1 VKVAITGASG
11 SIASYVLRELLAHA
25 HEPVSAGRTPPAGAD
40 APHAPASLGDS
51 ASLARAFAGAEA
63 VVHLAA
69 VTSPFRAP
77 AEELME
83 VNVAGTWRVLE
94 AAVAAGARRLVFASS
109 GAATGFSFP
118 VADRT
123 PRYLPLDE
131 EHPCEPDDTYGASK
145 LVGEELCA
153 RWSRAHGLAVV
164 SLRINNNWYVDRA
177 GAEAALLGRWGRAF
191 TLEQLWSRYRLQ
203 LEQPERPR
211 TPETPPLP
219 RDLLWAVT
227 DARDMATAFRLALEG
242 DATGVFHVNG
252 SDTCSLEPSAALVA
266 RHYPHVPLRAPL
278 PGHATLVSHAKATAE
293 LGYEPRHTWRESDF
307 AEWLA
312 ANPR

>member
-1 VKVAITGASG
+1 VRVALTGASG
-11 SIASYVLRELLAHA
+11 SIASYVLRELLAHG
-25 HEPVSAGRTPPAGAD
+25 HEPVSAGRTPPVAD
-40 APHAPASLGDS
+40 VPHLEASLGDS

-69 VTSPFRAP
+69 VTSPYRAP

-83 VNVAGTWRVLE
+83 VNVAATWRVLE
-94 AAVAAGARRLVFASS
+94 AAVAAGARKLVFASS

-118 VADRT
+118 VEDKT

-153 RWSRAHGLAVV
+153 RWSRAHGLTTV
-164 SLRINNNWYVDRA
+164 SLRINSNWYVDRP

-191 TLEQLWSRYRLQ
+191 SIDELWSRYRLQ
-203 LEQPERPR
+203 LDLPERPR
-211 TPETPPLP
+211 SADTPPLP

-242 DATGVFHVNG
+242 DAAGVFHVNG
-252 SDTCSLEPSAALVA
+252 SDTCSLEPSAELVE
-266 RHYPHVPLRAPL
+266 RFYPDVPVRGTLF
-278 PGHATLVSHAKATAE
+278 GHATLVSHAKATAE
-293 LGYEPRHTWRESDF
+293 LDYEPRHTWRESDF
-307 AEWLA
+307 AAWLA
-312 ANPR
+312 AARG

>member
-1 VKVAITGASG
+1 MRVALTGASG
-11 SIASYVLRELLAHA
+11 SIASYVVRELLAHG
-25 HEPVSAGRTPPAGAD
+25 HEPVSAGRTPPARVEMT
-40 APHAPASLGDS
+40 HVPASLDDS

-118 VADRT
+118 VTDRT

-153 RWSRAHGLAVV
+153 RWTRAHGLATV
-164 SLRINNNWYVDRA
+164 SLRINHNWYVDRP
-177 GAEAALLGRWGRAF
+177 GAEAALRGRWGKAF

-211 TPETPPLP
+211 SADTPPLP

-227 DARDMATAFRLALEG
+227 DARDMATAVRLALER
-242 DATGVFHVNG
+242 DAIGVFQING
-252 SDTCSLEPSAALVA
+252 FDTCSFEPSAELVA
-266 RHYPHVPLRAPL
+266 RHYPDVPLRAPL
-278 PGHATLVSHAKATAE
+278 PGHATLVSYAKATAE
-293 LGYEPRHTWRESDF
+293 LGWEPRHTWRESDF
-307 AEWLA
+307 AAWLA
-312 ANPR
+312 R

>member
-1 VKVAITGASG
+1 VKVALTGASG
-11 SIASYVLRELLAHA
+11 SIASYVLRELLLHG
-25 HEPVSAGRTPPAGAD
+25 HEPVSAGRTPPVAD
-40 APHAPASLGDS
+40 VPHIAASLENS

-77 AEELME
+77 PEELME
-83 VNVAGTWRVLE
+83 VNAAGTWRVLE
-94 AAVAAGARRLVFASS
+94 AAVAAGARKLVFASS

-118 VADRT
+118 VADKT

-153 RWSRAHGLAVV
+153 RWSRAHGLATV

-191 TLEQLWSRYRLQ
+191 TLGQLWSRYRLQ

-211 TPETPPLP
+211 SADAPPLP

-227 DARDMATAFRLALEG
+227 DARDMATAFRLALER
-242 DATGVFHVNG
+242 DATGVFHING
-252 SDTCSLEPSAALVA
+252 PDTCSLDPTAQLVA
-266 RHYPHVPLRAPL
+266 RHYAGVALRAPL
-278 PGHATLVSHAKATAE
+278 PGCATLVSHAKATAE
-293 LGYEPRHTWRESDF
+293 LGYQPRHTWRESDF
-307 AEWLA
+307 ADWLGWQ
-312 ANPR
+312 R

>member
-1 VKVAITGASG
+1 VAH
-11 SIASYVLRELLAHA
+11 V
-25 HEPVSAGRTPPAGAD
+25 
-40 APHAPASLGDS
+40 PASLDDS
-51 ASLARAFAGAEA
+51 ASLAGAFAGAEA

-77 AEELME
+77 AEELLA

-94 AAVAAGARRLVFASS
+94 AAVAAGVRRLVFASS

-118 VADRT
+118 AADKT

-131 EHPCEPDDTYGASK
+131 QHPCEPDDTYGVSK
-145 LVGEELCA
+145 LVAEELCA
-153 RWSRAHGLAVV
+153 RWSRAHGLAAV
-164 SLRINNNWYVDRA
+164 SLRINNNWYVDGR
-177 GAEAALLGRWGRAF
+177 GAEAALRGRWGRAF

-211 TPETPPLP
+211 SADTPPLP

-227 DARDMATAFRLALEG
+227 DARDMATAFRLALER

-252 SDTCSLEPSAALVA
+252 SDTCSLEPTAELVA
-266 RHYPHVPLRAPL
+266 RHYPDVPLRAPL
-278 PGHATLVSHAKATAE
+278 PGCATLVSHTSATAV
-293 LGYEPRHTWRESDF
+293 LGYDPRHTWRESDF
-307 AEWLA
+307 ADWLGS
-312 ANPR
+312 RR

>member
-1 VKVAITGASG
+1 MKVALTGASG
-11 SIASYVLRELLAHA
+11 SIASYVLRELLAHG
-25 HEPVSAGRTPPAGAD
+25 HEPVSAGRTPPVAD
-40 APHAPASLGDS
+40 VQHVPASLGDA

-94 AAVAAGARRLVFASS
+94 AAVGAGARKVVFASS

-118 VADRT
+118 VADKT

-131 EHPCEPDDTYGASK
+131 EHACEPDDTYGVSK
-145 LVGEELCA
+145 LVAEELCA
-153 RWSRAHGLAVV
+153 RWSRAHGLATV
-164 SLRINNNWYVDRA
+164 SLRINSNWYVDRP
-177 GAEAALLGRWGRAF
+177 GAQAALRGRWGRAF
-191 TLEQLWSRYRLQ
+191 TLDTLWGRYRLQ
-203 LEQPERPR
+203 IEQPERARSPDA
-211 TPETPPLP
+211 PPLP

-227 DARDMATAFRLALEG
+227 DARDMATAFRLALES
-242 DATGVFHVNG
+242 DATGVFHING
-252 SDTCSLEPSAALVA
+252 FDTSSLEPSADLVA
-266 RHYPHVPLRAPL
+266 RHYPDVPLRAPL
-278 PGHATLVSHAKATAE
+278 PGHATLVSHTKASAE

-307 AEWLA
+307 ADWLA
-312 ANPR
+312 SRP